1 MVVRTDVKP
10 LPGQPILPGQ
20 KTPQQFLDA
29 AAQKAADAVNKVVGT
44 TGGFYYRDTPGQYS
58 AGVGVLPQKVLLSD
72 EQFEY
77 EIQRILGDET
87 LRRDLAIDLYRDRS
101 ITNASSINTDSGV
114 ASGLLNS
121 VAKYKASADSGNI
134 SYLDWLAGRAAVGR
148 EAPDLEGSGGR
159 GAGGYSGP
167 VTTNTISTLSKRDV
181 EVTLNDFA
189 TEMLG
194 RNLTEQELKKYS
206 KKFQKQDLQDQ
217 VNVRT
222 PSGQSQL
229 TSVTKEKPTRET
241 MAMDII
247 RGNEDY
253 ATNTINT
260 DVMDIM
266 AKRLGL

>member
-1 MVVRTDVKP
+1 MANGDSP
-10 LPGQPILPGQ
+10 LPGQQRLPGEP
-20 KTPQQFLDA
+20 TPLEK
-29 AAQKAADAVNKVVGT
+29 AQKLAEDATNKVVQQGQ
-44 TGGFYYRDTPGQYS
+44 GFYYRDTPGEY
-58 AGVGVLPQKVLLSD
+58 VGSGLTPSQKVVLSD

-121 VAKYKASADSGNI
+121 VAKYKASSDSGNI
-134 SYLDWLAGRAAVGR
+134 SYLDWLANRAAVGR

-167 VTTNTISTLSKRDV
+167 VTTNTISALSKRDV

-194 RNLTEQELKKYS
+194 RNLTDQELKKYS
-206 KKFQKQDLQDQ
+206 KKFQKQDLQAQ

-222 PSGQSQL
+222 PNGQSQL

-266 AKRLGL
+266 AQRLGL